1 MIDDVIDKKRCTKST
16 KDDDVMMTMIKM
28 IKIMKNISK
37 HAKKGKREDYKKTTS
52 PYQIPRFYKE
62 KDVIIAS

>member
-1 MIDDVIDKKRCTKST
+1 MIDDVIDKKRFTNST

-28 IKIMKNISK
+28 IKMKNISK